1 MTAKE
6 KAEFTYKDILERRKL
21 KEKIANDYIGK
32 NMERSYNFS
41 HNTKKGKSQYRVP
54 HFLLKKQTF

>member
-21 KEKIANDYIGK
+21 NEKIANDYIGK
-32 NMERSYNFS
+32 NMERSYN
-41 HNTKKGKSQYRVP
+41 
-54 HFLLKKQTF
+54 

>member
-41 HNTKKGKSQYRVP
+41 HNTKKGKRKIGQR
-54 HFLLKKQTF
+54 